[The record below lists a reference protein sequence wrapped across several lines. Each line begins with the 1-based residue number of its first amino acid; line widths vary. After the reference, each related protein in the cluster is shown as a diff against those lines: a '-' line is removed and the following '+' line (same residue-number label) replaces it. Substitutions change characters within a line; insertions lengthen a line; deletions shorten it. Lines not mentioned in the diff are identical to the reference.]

1 MENKNNI
8 NSVRRYVALALAVVG
23 LVGLFT
29 GLARLMLAD
38 STVSTVLAVWRD
50 YYLTAEADGIVIRD
64 EQSRTVSSERAGE
77 GGSVISVTS
86 EVDCF
91 VRNKLGGSYANV
103 VESGTRVT
111 KGDTIAVVTEE
122 EGKAALF
129 DERASIEDQIDYY
142 TMLAS
147 VDTFSSFDTDSVDEN
162 IFSLL
167 KTYSS
172 GIADGDY
179 SRCPALADDME
190 RYIVYRKAVDGD
202 RDTVDKTL
210 AALEA
215 KVAEINRELGA
226 LREITADIPGTYLY
240 GADGY
245 EQLLPYKE
253 ARSLDPDGA
262 LALMDREPADVDAN
276 VIGRIVTSPVWYV
289 VAVFD
294 SDEIGALVKDRT
306 VSVVIGDTSEH
317 YLDMS
322 VAALNPSEDGEKT
335 TLVLSCADMNA
346 DLASLRKVHITVNIS
361 RAMRGTRIP
370 FTALTKKNGDLGVYV
385 LSGNIPK
392 FSRVEQVYAAPDL
405 SYVIVAPYIAD
416 ESVWQNTLRQFD
428 KIIISGTVEENKAV
442 RLRTF

>member
-111 KGDTIAVVTEE
+111 IGDTIAVVTEE

-215 KVAEINRELGA
+215 NVTETNRDLGA

-253 ARSLDPDGA
+253 ARSHDPDSA
-262 LALMDREPADVDAN
+262 LALMEREPAEVDAN

-322 VAALNPSEDGEKT
+322 VSALNHSEDGEKT
-335 TLVLSCADMNA
+335 TLVL
-346 DLASLRKVHITVNIS
+346 
-361 RAMRGTRIP
+361 
-370 FTALTKKNGDLGVYV
+370 
-385 LSGNIPK
+385 
-392 FSRVEQVYAAPDL
+392 
-405 SYVIVAPYIAD
+405 
-416 ESVWQNTLRQFD
+416 
-428 KIIISGTVEENKAV
+428 
-442 RLRTF
+442 